1 MLPSALTSCVNPGK
15 VLKFW
20 SISEKFFSWRDLQRL
35 GLVTSG
41 HLMGILDWFNYS
53 STSGSLRLN
62 PIDLLGWT
70 VLCCGCCP
78 VNCRLFSNMA
88 DLNPSKYQ
96 CHPQHSHDDNQKY
109 FQTLSNGFYGGKIPP
124 IKNHWFAFLWGISK
138 SPPPKGHI
146 VNVLGFETPMASAFV
161 TQLSLWCKN
170 MCGQYV
176 NKWAC
181 LWANKTAFT

>member
-138 SPPPKGHI
+138 SPPQGPYSKCSRLWDSYGLCLCYSALI
-146 VNVLGFETPMASAFV
+146 VVQKHVWSICKQMSLFV
-161 TQLSLWCKN
+161 S
-170 MCGQYV
+170 
-176 NKWAC
+176 
-181 LWANKTAFT
+181 